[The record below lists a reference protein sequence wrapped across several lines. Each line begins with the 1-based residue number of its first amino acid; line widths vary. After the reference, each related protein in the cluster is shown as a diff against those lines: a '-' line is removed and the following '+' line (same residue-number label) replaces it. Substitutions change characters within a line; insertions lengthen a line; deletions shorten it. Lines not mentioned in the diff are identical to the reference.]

1 MDLHKS
7 TTYQQLAWLDSK
19 LRLTH
24 HAQRKRVHRPPLES
38 PPFFGSI
45 LMSAVQALSLLGSTF
60 NIDWDLWWPSLLGVL
75 AGRYWGNPSVSSRMS
90 LSRSYTAGYKVLCAV
105 IGKQADAKGLRLA
118 QHMRT
123 TLITSAKDRRSH
135 LKSPSQ
141 LWIHRYIIVPCK
153 GRKS

>member
-38 PPFFGSI
+38 PPF
-45 LMSAVQALSLLGSTF
+45 LGAFWCLQFRHSTF

-75 AGRYWGNPSVSSRMS
+75 AGRYWGNPSVSSRMP